1 MGVDALPGA
10 ATDAGM
16 QVASNIIN
24 GKEWN
29 DIDYGSVALGSGI
42 GAITDPVLGKAAK
55 LCVGKCQAKNF
66 FKGTRYTEKVKNR
79 LHQEIII
86 VALRLLIVSQD
97 MVKYQKLKV
106 MME

>member
-1 MGVDALPGA
+1 MGWFKLLPICA
-10 ATDAGM
+10 EYLKLDRSLWKYSFYTD
-16 QVASNIIN
+16 SNC
-24 GKEWN
+24 
-29 DIDYGSVALGSGI
+29 DGSVALGSGI

-55 LCVGKCQAKNF
+55 LCVGKCQVKNF

-86 VALRLLIVSQD
+86 VALRLLIVFQD
-97 MVKYQKLKV
+97 IVKYQKLKV

>member
-10 ATDAGM
+10 AREAGM
-16 QVASNIIN
+16 QVSSNIIN

-29 DIDYGSVALGSGI
+29 DINYGSVALGSGI

-86 VALRLLIVSQD
+86 VALRLLIVFQD
-97 MVKYQKLKV
+97 IVKYQKLKV